1 MASKVWL
8 DGNFITMDESRPR
21 ASALVVR
28 DGLVDYVGDRAEAIL
43 RAGDGAE
50 VRLLGGLTV
59 VPGFNDN
66 HVHAV
71 FMGDHAL
78 ALDLGGLDERGVV
91 SLLKERYPRPR
102 PGEVIRAFNWDYPAC
117 PQPRKELLDEAFPLN
132 PVTLNQFSGHAQWL
146 NSAALRVLGISR
158 GGPDPKTGTVLRD
171 PDGEPTGIVRDLG
184 DTVLSKRRSR
194 AVYFDGRMREERL
207 DIALETFAR
216 MGITSVQDNTWYY
229 PELLGLR
236 RRFRRGEL
244 TTRFTAWSLG
254 RRPLH
259 RAAMDAAFALG
270 VSVPDWLR
278 EGPVKF
284 FLDGTFSTR
293 NACLC
298 EPFADLAGGRGA
310 PAEADLAAGGG
321 SEGAAREAQL
331 CEDVSAPLEEL
342 AFLARR
348 GRQGAFHIIGDRGIA
363 IFLDAYEEVLARYPR
378 LRELR
383 IRIEHA
389 QLIREI
395 DIPRIARLG
404 VLVSAQPTAL
414 GSPEKDEL
422 LLGRE
427 RALRAYPYR
436 SLLDAGVRLS
446 FGSDIPG
453 ESGCDPL
460 RSIHMAANREGGER
474 ITVEEALRCYTVGSA
489 YAEFAEARKGM
500 LKAGMLADFAVL
512 SQDISSVPRERIGD
526 TVVEETVVG
535 GRTVYR
541 R

>member
-8 DGNFITMDESRPR
+8 DGDIVTMDRALPR
-21 ASALVVR
+21 ARALVVR
-28 DGLVDYVGDRAEAIL
+28 DGIVSYVGGVAEAIL

-50 VRLLGGLTV
+50 VFHLGGRAV

-78 ALDLGGLDERGVV
+78 ALDLGGLGAREIVALLRERF
-91 SLLKERYPRPR
+91 PRPK

-117 PQPRKELLDEAFPLN
+117 PDPRKEVLDEAFPRN
-132 PVTLNQFSGHAQWL
+132 PVVLHQFSGHAQWL
-146 NSAALRVLGISR
+146 NTAALRALGIGR
-158 GGPDPKTGTVLRD
+158 GGPDPKTGTVLRES
-171 PDGEPTGIVRDLG
+171 DGEPTGIVRDLG
-184 DTVLSKRRSR
+184 DTSLSKKRSR
-194 AVYFDGRMREERL
+194 DVYFDASMREERL
-207 DIALETFAR
+207 DIALGTFAR
-216 MGITSVQDNTWYY
+216 MGITSAQDNSWYY
-229 PELLGLR
+229 PELLSLR
-236 RRFRRGEL
+236 RRFLRGEL
-244 TTRFTAWSLG
+244 TARFTAWSLG
-254 RRPLH
+254 RRPHH

-270 VSVPDWLR
+270 AGVPDWLR
-278 EGPVKF
+278 AGPVKY

-298 EPFADLAGGRGA
+298 EPFVAQ
-310 PAEADLAAGGG
+310 G
-321 SEGAAREAQL
+321 SGDGSGEGAL

-342 AFLARR
+342 SFLARKR
-348 GRQGAFHIIGDRGIA
+348 RQGAFHIIGDKGIA
-363 IFLDAYEEVLARYPR
+363 IFLDAYEEILAHYPK
-378 LRELR
+378 LKDLR

-389 QLIREI
+389 QLIRSV

-404 VLVSAQPTAL
+404 VLVAAQPTAL

-436 SLLDAGVRLS
+436 SLLDAGAHLS

-453 ESGCDPL
+453 ESGCDPI
-460 RSIHMAANREGGER
+460 RSIHMAANREGGEG
-474 ITVEEALRCYTVGSA
+474 ITAEEALRCYTVGSA
-489 YAEFAEARKGM
+489 YAEFAEGRKGM

-512 SQDISSVPRERIGD
+512 SLDITSVPRERIGD
-526 TVVEETVVG
+526 AVVEETVVG
-535 GRTVYR
+535 GRSVYKKGGS
-541 R
+541 